1 MTRKTTKRLDEII
14 DKVLDDSKA
23 LNISKLD
30 ISKKSTLC
38 DFLYI
43 ATGTSNRHVK
53 SIANHIVK
61 KFKSLGMAHIPVEG
75 ESSSNWII
83 IDLGNAIIH
92 IFQQEAR
99 DKYKLE
105 DMWE

>member
-1 MTRKTTKRLDEII
+1 MTRKTTQKLDKII

-23 LNISKLD
+23 VNISKLD

-43 ATGTSNRHVK
+43 VTGTSNRHVK
-53 SIANHIVK
+53 SIANNVVK
-61 KFKSLGMAHIPVEG
+61 KFKSLGMTHIPVEG
-75 ESSSNWII
+75 ENSSNWII
-83 IDLGNAIIH
+83 IDLGDAIIH

-105 DMWE
+105 DIWE